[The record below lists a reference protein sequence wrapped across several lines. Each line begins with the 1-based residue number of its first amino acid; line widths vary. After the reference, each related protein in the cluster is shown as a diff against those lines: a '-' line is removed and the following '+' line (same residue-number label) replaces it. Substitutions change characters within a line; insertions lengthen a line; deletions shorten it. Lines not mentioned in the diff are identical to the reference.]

1 MIRRPPRSTL
11 FPYTTLFRSLVGAGA
26 KNGKQARVVPREVR
40 HHLIKGARGEQLPG
54 LGKAHHPLRHVDAV
68 AKDVHLRVDVPDQ
81 PDRPQ
86 VDPHARRE
94 NVGRER
100 GDVFAHCDSHGESVL
115 RVAEEGDRG
124 AVAGVEHD
132 EVAWRHGLEGARE
145 ELVEH
150 LLRVLLVADRALR
163 IVDDVQ
169 EHDAA
174 DQRADRGFSHQ
185 ARSAMSTTLEPPKAK
200 ELDITARGG
209 ATRSARSRTWRTRQ
223 AGSGCSRKA
232 VGARTPFSRARSAT
246 ANSSAPA
253 PPSRGPCS
261 DLVELTGTSLAAA
274 PNTTL
279 IASASTTSPTAVAVP
294 WALM

>member
-1 MIRRPPRSTL
+1 PRRRPWRAGPALLRPTPCWTRTRSGSLRPRRSWPAL
-11 FPYTTLFRSLVGAGA
+11 RRSFRGALSW
-26 KNGKQARVVPREVR
+26 RR
-40 HHLIKGARGEQLPG
+40 
-54 LGKAHHPLRHVDAV
+54 
-68 AKDVHLRVDVPDQ
+68 
-81 PDRPQ
+81 
-86 VDPHARRE
+86 ARRWV
-94 NVGRER
+94 NPRWKRGRGWSRR
-100 GDVFAHCDSHGESVL
+100 GRRREGPCCPAACRPSAL

-174 DQRADRGFSHQ
+174 DQRADGGFSHQ

-200 ELDITARGG
+200 EFDITARGG

-232 VGARTPFSRARSAT
+232 VGARTPFSRARTAT

-253 PPSRGPCS
+253 PPSRWPCS
-261 DLVELTGTSLAAA
+261 DFVELTGTSL
-274 PNTTL
+274 
-279 IASASTTSPTAVAVP
+279 
-294 WALM
+294 